1 VVPLLLPP
9 STLSFLD
16 RAQSIFRV
24 EMNIT
29 HQLSAE
35 RCPYSADNH
44 FGPVVSPQC
53 RDFDFTLYF
62 EQAFLSLTP
71 SVIFIFASLVY
82 LPTLTRQTTKVRTDR
97 LHGVKL
103 VGVSVR
109 EKGLV
114 TDGLRRLLPSMQL
127 RSLL

>member
-1 VVPLLLPP
+1 
-9 STLSFLD
+9 
-16 RAQSIFRV
+16 
-24 EMNIT
+24 M
-29 HQLSAE
+29 
-35 RCPYSADNH
+35 
-44 FGPVVSPQC
+44 
-53 RDFDFTLYF
+53 
-62 EQAFLSLTP
+62 
-71 SVIFIFASLVY
+71 FIFASLIY
-82 LPTLTRQTTKVRTDR
+82 LPTLTRRTTKVRTDR